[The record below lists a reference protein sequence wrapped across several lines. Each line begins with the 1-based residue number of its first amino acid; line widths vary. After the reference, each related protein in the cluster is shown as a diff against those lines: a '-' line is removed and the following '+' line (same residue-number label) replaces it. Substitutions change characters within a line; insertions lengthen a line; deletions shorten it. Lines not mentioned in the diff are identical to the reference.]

1 MIIRANYSQL
11 FKTLTAATL
20 GLLTYCS
27 AVSSYAAPF
36 EIAVAPSRLELN
48 AKSAARL
55 GQSLQLQNVGKQ
67 ASKLSI
73 RTLDWTF
80 SEKGDIQYYEELRP
94 NSCRPWITLERN
106 NLVLPPQS
114 KRSLRFQID
123 IPANPAMSE
132 CRFMVAIEGAEPS
145 HRTAL
150 DANGAN
156 LNIPGSGRIAVAV
169 YIALNGAQPQLVL
182 QRLAVNP
189 VQGQR
194 MPVVTIHNKGNAHG
208 RLEGSLNATDAS
220 GRAYELTVE
229 NTPILPN
236 QTRQLPLLPKA
247 LGNSSAKATPP
258 QYPIK
263 GKGQLDWAKGS
274 FKLNAE
280 FK

>member
-1 MIIRANYSQL
+1 MIIKSKRSL
-11 FKTLTAATL
+11 SSKWFTTALL
-20 GLLTYCS
+20 GLIAYS
-27 AVSSYAAPF
+27 SSVSSYAAPF
-36 EIAVAPSRLELN
+36 EIAVAPSRLELT
-48 AKSAARL
+48 AKSATRL

-67 ASKLSI
+67 ASKLNI
-73 RTLDWTF
+73 HTLDWTF
-80 SEKGDIQYYEELRP
+80 SAQGDIQYYEELLP
-94 NSCRPWITLERN
+94 NSCRPWVTLERN
-106 NLVLPPQS
+106 NLVIPPQG

-123 IPANPAMSE
+123 VPANPNMTE

-156 LNIPGSGRIAVAV
+156 LNIPVSGRIAVAV
-169 YIALNGAQPQLVL
+169 YLSLNGAQPQLVL
-182 QRLAVNP
+182 QQLAVKS

-194 MPVVTIHNKGNAHG
+194 VPVVTVQNKGNAHG

-220 GRAYELTVE
+220 GRAYELIVE
-229 NTPILPN
+229 STPILPN
-236 QTRQLPLLPKA
+236 QTRQLPLAPKA
-247 LGNSSAKATPP
+247 VGTAPASPP
-258 QYPIK
+258 KYPIK